1 MRQEMTDPGLP
12 RGFMVLQGNRL
23 EDLCDLLVNTL
34 QRQPLGPL
42 EPEVM
47 LVQSN
52 GMKHWLEL
60 ALARDDAL
68 GICAATRV
76 ALPSA
81 FLWQAY
87 RAVLGP
93 TRCPNNWRWTN
104 PRCCGGCGACCRN
117 GWRSAPCM
125 PRCNVTWPAMPMA
138 ASATSWPSN
147 WPTCWTA
154 TRATAP
160 TGWLTGSKGATS
172 CATRTGRPCRCPT
185 TSSGKP
191 SCGVT
196 CWPTWLLMG
205 RPPAMRRGQRCTSA
219 SCTR

>member
-1 MRQEMTDPGLP
+1 MRQEMTAPGLP

-68 GICAATRV
+68 GICAATRM

-93 TRCPNNWRWTN
+93 HQVPEQLAPVDER
-104 PRCCGGCGACCRN
+104 GGGGTQCRRLCT
-117 GWRSAPCM
+117 GWRPH
-125 PRCNVTWPAMPMA
+125 
-138 ASATSWPSN
+138 
-147 WPTCWTA
+147 
-154 TRATAP
+154 
-160 TGWLTGSKGATS
+160 G
-172 CATRTGRPCRCPT
+172 
-185 TSSGKP
+185 
-191 SCGVT
+191 
-196 CWPTWLLMG
+196 
-205 RPPAMRRGQRCTSA
+205 
-219 SCTR
+219 